1 MIQLKYMEFTVPKYF
16 PLFKPTIVNGHLVAG
31 TGLDEILGDT
41 SIDTASLQTAAVD
54 ENNIHNA
61 RCFVQLS
68 AVSIYTCLKKAHEAS
83 YSELALFS
91 WAEQVLHLDLCLS
104 IG

>member
-1 MIQLKYMEFTVPKYF
+1 MIQLKYMEFKAPKYF
-16 PLFKPTIVNGHLVAG
+16 PLFKPAIVNGHLVAG

-68 AVSIYTCLKKAHEAS
+68 VSVYTCLKEAHEAS